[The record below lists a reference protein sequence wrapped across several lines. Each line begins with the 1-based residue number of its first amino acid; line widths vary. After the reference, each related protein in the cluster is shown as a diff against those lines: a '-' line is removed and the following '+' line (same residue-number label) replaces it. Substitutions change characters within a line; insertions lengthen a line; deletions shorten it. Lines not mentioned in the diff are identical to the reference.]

1 MKEYHYDI
9 TVHYGG
15 LDGNR
20 LSMRSDTYSVIAID
34 EDTAK
39 VDLLEYL
46 DDDRYEISKVICTGE
61 VEQED

>member
-9 TVHYGG
+9 VVHYGG

-20 LSMRSDTYSVIAID
+20 FSMGSDTYSVIAVD

-39 VDLLEYL
+39 ADLLEYL
-46 DDDRYEISKVICTGE
+46 DDNRYEISKVICTGE
-61 VEQED
+61 VEED

>member
-20 LSMRSDTYSVIAID
+20 FSMGSDTYSVIAPD
-34 EDTAK
+34 ESTARA
-39 VDLLEYL
+39 DLLEYL
-46 DDDRYEISKVICTGE
+46 DDDRYEISKVVCTGE
-61 VEQED
+61 VEEE